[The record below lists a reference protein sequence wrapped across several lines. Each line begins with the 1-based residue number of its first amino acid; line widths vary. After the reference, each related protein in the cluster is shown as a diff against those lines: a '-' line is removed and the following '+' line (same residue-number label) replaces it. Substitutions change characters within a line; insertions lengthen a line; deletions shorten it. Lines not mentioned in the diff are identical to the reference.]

1 MSNKNDPKYEKIK
14 GKLERIIPLP
24 EPQQSLALHRIAREE
39 QESFDKIQEYF
50 NRHIGE
56 KIHEKLDR
64 INNEKDNIKKLRL
77 LKELSESNFLGF
89 SLDEYKD
96 LLKQTKIL
104 SEEEINNRIKE
115 IKQKAKNPIQEAID
129 LQKLSED
136 SGLSPEECK
145 NLLNEYRFDWT
156 DFELILKI
164 ASIVTALGIFA
175 GVITYWWE
183 TDKRRAQENNDA
195 WTVLRSAKEDPASNG
210 RIDALESL
218 SSGCKMPENI
228 FTWLL
233 TKVGMQEDCVKLVGV
248 NLKSANLPG
257 VDMANNDLS
266 KSQLQNA
273 NLDGANLKDADL
285 EGADLTGASLR
296 KADLTGADL
305 RGTNLQNV
313 NLSNAILNGANITNA
328 NLDGANLSNADLR
341 NASLLNTSSTDA
353 RVEGMIYNFNTP
365 TFDWFKSKK
374 DEGTHLICDR
384 EKDIKDE
391 CKSLELN
398 QADLQEVDLSN
409 TYLQKA
415 NLGHAN
421 LRNTKLINADLRDAN
436 LTYADIRGADFTGA
450 ALKDVK
456 INHAIYDDHTKL
468 DKSIFFNSAK
478 FYKIS
483 RFNPLK
489 RDLQPP
495 QNDFKDADLTG
506 ADLRKADLRG
516 VDLTDANL
524 EGADLRGANLEGAIL
539 DNAKLKGVL
548 FDKETKLDD
557 YDRQKLMAA
566 KAYYIEN
573 KNPDNPGDLVG
584 IDLSNRD
591 LEKTALQG
599 VNLTE
604 AKLEKV
610 NLIGTDL
617 QKADLSSATLL
628 RADLSRS
635 NLSQSFLN
643 FADLEGANLSGA
655 NLQKAYLIGANLKNA
670 RLKSYLD
677 AKTNLEDADLT
688 KAILESAD
696 LKDAVL
702 INANLM
708 MANLKQAKLK
718 QADLRQANL
727 EHADL
732 RAADLTEADL
742 SGANLENAD
751 LRGANLIKVKV
762 DSRTNFTGALI
773 NEETKLDFDRPNG
786 NFEQVAKIYEEF
798 LKVVYFIT
806 RHRQS
811 SSIFKNPSNPKIEN
825 LSQFPTSNKYKKGLI
840 NLPKNIKNCQAKIN
854 LIGIDLS
861 DRDLTKVNLSC
872 VDLTKISKKGLKNT
886 ILEKANLIGVNLR
899 GVSLE
904 GAKLDKAIYDQ
915 RTIEE
920 VDNQEYRIL
929 FDRAYKI
936 APNSDLSEADLSDQV
951 LDGLDLQG
959 AVLEKAELPRAHLK
973 GTKLQGADLTKAN
986 LENTNLEKANL
997 EKANLNNSCL
1007 YNANFK
1013 NADLRGADLRGADLT
1028 DANLEG
1034 IKNLSQV
1041 IYDST
1046 TKYSLKYKSLFAH
1059 TPDKVSAQDTPCK
1072 TKPEENPDS
1081 KWIQINKV
1089 DYSGTKDLSGVNF
1102 SDYEFANQSKFSKIK
1117 LKESKFS
1124 KAILTDADFT
1134 GADLT
1139 GADFTGADLT
1149 GADFTDADLTG
1160 ADLSGAKLKKVIG
1173 LTVKQLETVKS
1184 LKDAQFSPELC
1195 QVVREKLKETKGKIA
1210 DCPQ

>member
-1 MSNKNDPKYEKIK
+1 MSNKNNPKYEEIK

-24 EPQQSLALHRIAREE
+24 EPQRTLALHRIATE
-39 QESFDKIQEYF
+39 QKESFDDIQKYF
-50 NRHIGE
+50 NWCIEE
-56 KIHEKLDR
+56 KINEKLDS
-64 INNEKDNIKKLRL
+64 IKDEKDNIKKLRI

-115 IKQKAKNPIQEAID
+115 IKQKAKNPIQEAIY

-145 NLLNEYRFDWT
+145 NLLNQSRFDWT

-218 SSGCKMPENI
+218 SSGCKMPDNI

-233 TKVGMQEDCVKLVGV
+233 TKVGLQEDCVKLVGV

-266 KSQLQNA
+266 KAQLQNA

-305 RGTNLQNV
+305 RGTNLQDV

-328 NLDGANLSNADLR
+328 NLEGANLSNADLR
-341 NASLLNTSSTDA
+341 NANLLNTSLKDA
-353 RVEGMIYNFNTP
+353 RVENAVYNFNTQP
-365 TFDWFKSKK
+365 FSWYPSEEKNY
-374 DEGTHLICDR
+374 LICDR
-384 EKDIKDE
+384 EKDEKDLKDE
-391 CKSLELN
+391 CKSLQLN

-415 NLGHAN
+415 KLSHAN
-421 LRNTKLINADLRDAN
+421 LRNTKLINADLRDAD
-436 LTYADIRGADFTGA
+436 LTYADIRGADFTSA
-450 ALKDVK
+450 VLKGVK
-456 INHAIYDDHTKL
+456 IDHAIYDDRTKL
-468 DKSIFFNSAK
+468 DKSIFLNQAK

-483 RFNPLK
+483 SFNPLT
-489 RDLQPP
+489 RDLQPA
-495 QNDFKDADLTG
+495 QKDLKDADLTR

-516 VDLTDANL
+516 VDLTGANL
-524 EGADLRGANLEGAIL
+524 EGTDLRGANLEGAKL
-539 DNAKLKGVL
+539 DKTELKGVL
-548 FDKETKLDD
+548 YDIETKLDVKPD
-557 YDRQKLMAA
+557 DNDRQKLMAA

-573 KNPDNPGDLVG
+573 KNLYNPGDLAG

-591 LEKTALQG
+591 LEKTPLRE
-599 VNLTE
+599 VNLTG

-610 NLIGTDL
+610 NLISADL
-617 QKADLSSATLL
+617 QGANLSSATLL
-628 RADLSRS
+628 KADLSRS

-643 FADLEGANLSGA
+643 FANLERANLSGA
-655 NLQKAYLIGANLKNA
+655 NLQKADLIGANLKNA

-677 AKTNLEDADLT
+677 AKTNLEDAVLI

-708 MANLKQAKLK
+708 MANLKEANLK

-762 DSRTNFTGALI
+762 DSRTNFKGALI
-773 NEETKLDFDRPNG
+773 NEDTKLDFDRTNSH
-786 NFEQVAKIYEEF
+786 FHEVAKKYEEF

-811 SSIFKNPSNPKIEN
+811 SLPFVSSSIVRVPWDAEIEN
-825 LSQFPTSNKYKKGLI
+825 LSWFPTSNNYKGLI
-840 NLPKNIKNCQAKIN
+840 DLPKNLENCQAKIN

-861 DRDLTKVNLSC
+861 DRDLNIINLSC

-904 GAKLDKAIYDQ
+904 GAKLYKAIYDQ
-915 RTIEE
+915 RTIST
-920 VDNQEYRIL
+920 VDDKKYRIL

-936 APNSDLSEADLSDQV
+936 EPKSDLSQADLSDQV

-959 AVLEKAELPRAHLK
+959 AVLEKAELPRAHLI
-973 GTKLQGADLTKAN
+973 GTQLQDAILK
-986 LENTNLEKANL
+986 
-997 EKANLNNSCL
+997 
-1007 YNANFK
+1007 
-1013 NADLRGADLRGADLT
+1013 
-1028 DANLEG
+1028 DANLTG
-1034 IKNLSQV
+1034 
-1041 IYDST
+1041 
-1046 TKYSLKYKSLFAH
+1046 
-1059 TPDKVSAQDTPCK
+1059 
-1072 TKPEENPDS
+1072 
-1081 KWIQINKV
+1081 
-1089 DYSGTKDLSGVNF
+1089 
-1102 SDYEFANQSKFSKIK
+1102 
-1117 LKESKFS
+1117 
-1124 KAILTDADFT
+1124 AILKD
-1134 GADLT
+1134 ADLT
-1139 GADFTGADLT
+1139 GADFTGA
-1149 GADFTDADLTG
+1149 
-1160 ADLSGAKLKKVIG
+1160 KLKEVIG

-1195 QVVREKLKETKGKIA
+1195 QVVREELQETKGKIA

>member
-1 MSNKNDPKYEKIK
+1 MSNKNNPKYEEIK

-24 EPQQSLALHRIAREE
+24 EPQRTLALHRIATE
-39 QESFDKIQEYF
+39 QKESFDEIQKYF
-50 NRHIGE
+50 NRRIEE
-56 KIHEKLDR
+56 KINEKLDS
-64 INNEKDNIKKLRL
+64 IKDEKDNIKKLRI

-115 IKQKAKNPIQEAID
+115 IKQKAKGSIQEAIY

-145 NLLNEYRFDWT
+145 NLLNQSRFDWT

-233 TKVGMQEDCVKLVGV
+233 TKVGMQEDCVRLVGV
-248 NLKSANLPG
+248 NLKSANLPR
-257 VDMANNDLS
+257 VDMSNNDLS
-266 KSQLQNA
+266 KAQLQNA

-305 RGTNLQNV
+305 RGANLQDV
-313 NLSNAILNGANITNA
+313 NLSNAILNGAKITNA
-328 NLDGANLSNADLR
+328 NLEGANLSNADLR
-341 NASLLNTSSTDA
+341 NTNLLNTSLKDA
-353 RVEGMIYNFNTP
+353 RIENAIYNFNTQP
-365 TFDWFKSKK
+365 FSWYPFSWYPSEEKNYF
-374 DEGTHLICDR
+374 ICDR
-384 EKDIKDE
+384 EKDEKDIKNE
-391 CKSLELN
+391 CKSLQLN
-398 QADLQEVDLSN
+398 QADLPEVDLSN

-415 NLGHAN
+415 KLSHAN
-421 LRNTKLINADLRDAN
+421 LRNTKLINADLRDAD
-436 LTYADIRGADFTGA
+436 LTYADIRGADFTSA
-450 ALKDVK
+450 VLKGFK
-456 INHAIYDDHTKL
+456 IDHAIYDDRTKL
-468 DKSIFFNSAK
+468 DKSIFFNQAK

-483 RFNPLK
+483 YFNPLK
-489 RDLQPP
+489 RDLQPA
-495 QNDFKDADLTG
+495 QKDLKDAELIG

-516 VDLTDANL
+516 VDLTGANL
-524 EGADLRGANLEGAIL
+524 AGADLRGANLEGAKL
-539 DNAKLKGVL
+539 DKTELKGVL
-548 FDKETKLDD
+548 YDIETKLDVKPD
-557 YDRQKLMAA
+557 DNDRQKLMAA

-573 KNPDNPGDLVG
+573 KNPYNPG
-584 IDLSNRD
+584 DLSNRD
-591 LEKTALQG
+591 LEKTALRE
-599 VNLTE
+599 VNLTG

-610 NLIGTDL
+610 NLISADL
-617 QKADLSSATLL
+617 QGANLSSATLL
-628 RADLSRS
+628 KADLSRS
-635 NLSQSFLN
+635 NLSQSYLN
-643 FADLEGANLSGA
+643 FANLERANLSGA
-655 NLQKAYLIGANLKNA
+655 DLKKASLIGANLKNA

-677 AKTNLEDADLT
+677 AKTNLQDAVLI
-688 KAILESAD
+688 KAILELAD

-708 MANLKQAKLK
+708 MANLKEANLK

-732 RAADLTEADL
+732 SYADLTEADL

-762 DSRTNFTGALI
+762 DSRTNFKGALI
-773 NEETKLDFDRPNG
+773 NEETKL
-786 NFEQVAKIYEEF
+786 NFEITNSNFNEVAKKYEEF

-806 RHRQS
+806 RRRQS
-811 SSIFKNPSNPKIEN
+811 SLIFKDPSKSKIEN
-825 LSQFPTSNKYKKGLI
+825 LSWFPTSNNYKGLI
-840 NLPKNIKNCQAKIN
+840 DLPKNLENCQAKIN

-861 DRDLTKVNLSC
+861 DRYLTKINLSC

-915 RTIEE
+915 RTIST
-920 VDNQEYRIL
+920 VDLKYQSL
-929 FDRAYKI
+929 FKPAYKI
-936 APNSDLSEADLSDQV
+936 APKSDLSEADLSDQV
-951 LDGLDLQG
+951 LDGLDLRD
-959 AVLEKAELPRAHLK
+959 AILEKAELPRAHLI
-973 GTKLQGADLTKAN
+973 GTQLQDAILKDADLT
-986 LENTNLEKANL
+986 
-997 EKANLNNSCL
+997 
-1007 YNANFK
+1007 
-1013 NADLRGADLRGADLT
+1013 G
-1028 DANLEG
+1028 
-1034 IKNLSQV
+1034 
-1041 IYDST
+1041 
-1046 TKYSLKYKSLFAH
+1046 
-1059 TPDKVSAQDTPCK
+1059 
-1072 TKPEENPDS
+1072 
-1081 KWIQINKV
+1081 
-1089 DYSGTKDLSGVNF
+1089 
-1102 SDYEFANQSKFSKIK
+1102 
-1117 LKESKFS
+1117 
-1124 KAILTDADFT
+1124 AILKD
-1134 GADLT
+1134 ADLT
-1139 GADFTGADLT
+1139 GADFTGA
-1149 GADFTDADLTG
+1149 
-1160 ADLSGAKLKKVIG
+1160 KLKEVIG
-1173 LTVKQLETVKS
+1173 LTVTQLETVKS

-1195 QVVREKLKETKGKIA
+1195 KAVREELKETKDKIA

>member
-14 GKLERIIPLP
+14 GKLERIIPLR
-24 EPQQSLALHRIAREE
+24 EPQRTLALHRIATEQ
-39 QESFDKIQEYF
+39 QESFDDIQKYF
-50 NRHIGE
+50 NWRIEE
-56 KIHEKLDR
+56 KINEKLDS
-64 INNEKDNIKKLRL
+64 IKDEKDNIKKLRI

-89 SLDEYKD
+89 SLDEYKE

-104 SEEEINNRIKE
+104 SEEEIRKRIKE
-115 IKQKAKNPIQEAID
+115 IKQKAKSPIQEAIY

-145 NLLNEYRFDWT
+145 NLLNQSRFDWT

-228 FTWLL
+228 LTWLL
-233 TKVGMQEDCVKLVGV
+233 TKVGMQEDCVRLVGV

-257 VDMANNDLS
+257 VDMSNNDLS
-266 KSQLQNA
+266 KAQLQNA

-305 RGTNLQNV
+305 RGTNLQDV
-313 NLSNAILNGANITNA
+313 NLSNAILNGAKITNA
-328 NLDGANLSNADLR
+328 NLEGANLSNADLR
-341 NASLLNTSSTDA
+341 NANLLNTSLKDP
-353 RVEGMIYNFNTP
+353 RVENAIYNFNTQP
-365 TFDWFKSKK
+365 FSWYPSEEKNY
-374 DEGTHLICDR
+374 LICDR
-384 EKDIKDE
+384 EKDEKDIKDE
-391 CKSLELN
+391 CKYLQLN
-398 QADLQEVDLSN
+398 QADLPEVDLSN

-421 LRNTKLINADLRDAN
+421 LRNTKLINADLRDAD

-450 ALKDVK
+450 VLKGIK
-456 INHAIYDDHTKL
+456 INHAIYDDRTKL
-468 DKSIFFNSAK
+468 DKSIFLNQAK

-483 RFNPLK
+483 SFNPLK
-489 RDLQPP
+489 RDLHPP
-495 QNDFKDADLTG
+495 QKDLKDADLTR

-516 VDLTDANL
+516 VDLTGANL
-524 EGADLRGANLEGAIL
+524 EGADLRGANLEGAKL
-539 DNAKLKGVL
+539 DKTELKGVL
-548 FDKETKLDD
+548 YDIETKLDVKAD
-557 YDRQKLMAA
+557 DNDRQKLMAA

-573 KNPDNPGDLVG
+573 KGIDNSGDLVV

-591 LEKTALQG
+591 LEKTTLRE
-599 VNLTE
+599 VNLTR

-610 NLIGTDL
+610 NLISADL
-617 QKADLSSATLL
+617 QGANLSSATLVK
-628 RADLSRS
+628 ADLSRS
-635 NLSQSFLN
+635 NLSQSFLKL
-643 FADLEGANLSGA
+643 AKLESANLSGA
-655 NLQKAYLIGANLKNA
+655 NLQKASLIEANLKNA

-677 AKTNLEDADLT
+677 AKTNLQDAVLI

-708 MANLKQAKLK
+708 MANLKEANLK

-762 DSRTNFTGALI
+762 DSRTNFKGALI
-773 NEETKLDFDRPNG
+773 NEETKLDFDRTNS
-786 NFEQVAKIYEEF
+786 NFNEVAKKYEEF

-811 SSIFKNPSNPKIEN
+811 SSIFKNPSNLKIET
-825 LSQFPTSNKYKKGLI
+825 LSQFPTSNEYKKGLI
-840 NLPKNIKNCQAKIN
+840 DLPKNIKDCQANNSTRKSN

-872 VDLTKISKKGLKNT
+872 VDLTKISQKRLKNT
-886 ILEKANLIGVNLR
+886 ILEKANLIGVDLT

-904 GAKLDKAIYDQ
+904 RAKLDKAIYDQ
-915 RTIEE
+915 RTIIK
-920 VDNQEYRIL
+920 VDSKYQSL
-929 FDRAYKI
+929 FKRAYKI
-936 APNSDLSEADLSDQV
+936 EPKSNLSEADLSDQV
-951 LDGLDLQG
+951 LDGLDLRG
-959 AVLEKAELPRAHLK
+959 AVLKQAELPRAHLK
-973 GTKLQGADLTKAN
+973 GTQLQDAILKDADLT
-986 LENTNLEKANL
+986 
-997 EKANLNNSCL
+997 
-1007 YNANFK
+1007 
-1013 NADLRGADLRGADLT
+1013 G
-1028 DANLEG
+1028 
-1034 IKNLSQV
+1034 
-1041 IYDST
+1041 
-1046 TKYSLKYKSLFAH
+1046 
-1059 TPDKVSAQDTPCK
+1059 
-1072 TKPEENPDS
+1072 
-1081 KWIQINKV
+1081 
-1089 DYSGTKDLSGVNF
+1089 
-1102 SDYEFANQSKFSKIK
+1102 
-1117 LKESKFS
+1117 
-1124 KAILTDADFT
+1124 AILKD
-1134 GADLT
+1134 ADLT
-1139 GADFTGADLT
+1139 GADFTGA
-1149 GADFTDADLTG
+1149 
-1160 ADLSGAKLKKVIG
+1160 KLKEVIG
-1173 LTVKQLETVKS
+1173 LTVTQLETVKS

-1195 QVVREKLKETKGKIA
+1195 KAVGEELKETKDKIA

>member
-1 MSNKNDPKYEKIK
+1 MSNKNDPKYQKIK

-39 QESFDKIQEYF
+39 QESFDKIEKYF
-50 NRHIGE
+50 NRLIWE

-64 INNEKDNIKKLRL
+64 INNERDNIEKLRL

-89 SLDEYKD
+89 SLDEYKN

-104 SEEEINNRIKE
+104 SEEEIRKRIKE
-115 IKQKAKNPIQEAID
+115 IKQKAKNPIQEAIY

-233 TKVGMQEDCVKLVGV
+233 TKVGLQEDCVKLVGV

-257 VDMANNDLS
+257 VDMPNNDLS
-266 KSQLQNA
+266 KAQLQNA
-273 NLDGANLKDADL
+273 NLDGANLKNAYLD
-285 EGADLTGASLR
+285 GADLTGASLR

-305 RGTNLQNV
+305 RGTNLQDV

-328 NLDGANLSNADLR
+328 NLEGANLSNADLR
-341 NASLLNTSSTDA
+341 NTNLLNTSLKDA
-353 RVEGMIYNFNTP
+353 RVEGTIYNFNTQ
-365 TFDWFKSKK
+365 TFDWFKSQE
-374 DEGTHLICDR
+374 DTHLICDR

-391 CKSLELN
+391 CNSLQLN
-398 QADLQEVDLSN
+398 QADLEEVDLSN

-421 LRNTKLINADLRDAN
+421 LINTRLINADLRDAD
-436 LTYADIRGADFTGA
+436 LTHADIRGADFTGA
-450 ALKDVK
+450 VLTGVK
-456 INHAIYDDHTKL
+456 IDHAIYDDRTKL
-468 DKSIFFNSAK
+468 DQSIFSNSTK

-483 RFNPLK
+483 LFNRLK
-489 RDLQPP
+489 RDLQPA
-495 QNDFKDADLTG
+495 QKDLKDADLTR

-516 VDLTDANL
+516 VDLTGANL
-524 EGADLRGANLEGAIL
+524 EDADLRGANLEGAIL
-539 DNAKLKGVL
+539 DKAKLKGVL
-548 FDKETKLDD
+548 YDKETKLDNG
-557 YDRQKLMAA
+557 DRQKLIAA

-573 KNPDNPGDLVG
+573 KNPNNPGDLVA

-591 LEKTALQG
+591 LEKTALRE
-599 VNLTE
+599 VNLRG

-610 NLIGTDL
+610 NLISADL
-617 QKADLSSATLL
+617 GGANLSSATLVK
-628 RADLSRS
+628 ADLSRS

-643 FADLEGANLSGA
+643 FAILEGANLSGA
-655 NLQKAYLIGANLKNA
+655 DLKKAYLIGANLRNA

-677 AKTNLEDADLT
+677 AKTNLEDAVLI

-696 LKDAVL
+696 LKNVLL
-702 INANLM
+702 INANLIR
-708 MANLKQAKLK
+708 ANLREANLK

-727 EHADL
+727 EQADL

-742 SGANLENAD
+742 SGANLANAD

-762 DSRTNFTGALI
+762 DSRTNFKGALI
-773 NEETKLDFDRPNG
+773 NEETKLDFDRPNS
-786 NFEQVAKIYEEF
+786 NFNQVAKMYEEF
-798 LKVVYFIT
+798 SKVVYFIT
-806 RHRQS
+806 RQRQS
-811 SSIFKNPSNPKIEN
+811 YLIVKNLSNQKIETISW
-825 LSQFPTSNKYKKGLI
+825 LPTSNSYQGLI
-840 NLPKNIKNCQAKIN
+840 DLPKNLKDCSANNLTRKID

-872 VDLTKISKKGLKNT
+872 VDLTKISQKGLKNT

-915 RTIEE
+915 RTINT
-920 VDNQEYRIL
+920 VDLKYQSL
-929 FDRAYKI
+929 FKRAYKI
-936 APNSDLSEADLSDQV
+936 EPKSDLSEADLSDQV

-959 AVLEKAELPRAHLK
+959 AVLEKAELPRAHLI
-973 GTKLQGADLTKAN
+973 GTQLQDAILK
-986 LENTNLEKANL
+986 
-997 EKANLNNSCL
+997 
-1007 YNANFK
+1007 
-1013 NADLRGADLRGADLT
+1013 
-1028 DANLEG
+1028 DANLT
-1034 IKNLSQV
+1034 S
-1041 IYDST
+1041 
-1046 TKYSLKYKSLFAH
+1046 
-1059 TPDKVSAQDTPCK
+1059 
-1072 TKPEENPDS
+1072 
-1081 KWIQINKV
+1081 
-1089 DYSGTKDLSGVNF
+1089 
-1102 SDYEFANQSKFSKIK
+1102 
-1117 LKESKFS
+1117 
-1124 KAILTDADFT
+1124 AILK
-1134 GADLT
+1134 
-1139 GADFTGADLT
+1139 
-1149 GADFTDADLTG
+1149 DADLTG
-1160 ADLSGAKLKKVIG
+1160 ADLTGAKLQEVIG
-1173 LTVKQLETVKS
+1173 LTVEQLETVKS

-1195 QVVREKLKETKGKIA
+1195 QAVGEELKETKGKIA

>member
-14 GKLERIIPLP
+14 GKLERIIPLR
-24 EPQQSLALHRIAREE
+24 EPQRTLALHRIATEQ
-39 QESFDKIQEYF
+39 QESFDDIQKYF
-50 NRHIGE
+50 NWRIEE
-56 KIHEKLDR
+56 KINEKLDS
-64 INNEKDNIKKLRL
+64 IKDEKDNIKKLRI

-89 SLDEYKD
+89 SLDEYKE

-104 SEEEINNRIKE
+104 SEEEIRKRIKE
-115 IKQKAKNPIQEAID
+115 IKQKAKSPIQEAIY

-145 NLLNEYRFDWT
+145 NLLNQSRFDWT

-228 FTWLL
+228 LTWLL
-233 TKVGMQEDCVKLVGV
+233 TKVGMQEDCVRLVGV

-257 VDMANNDLS
+257 VDMSNNDLS
-266 KSQLQNA
+266 KAQLQNA

-305 RGTNLQNV
+305 RGTNLQDV
-313 NLSNAILNGANITNA
+313 NLSNAILNGAKITNA
-328 NLDGANLSNADLR
+328 NLEGANLSNADLR
-341 NASLLNTSSTDA
+341 NANLLNTSLKDP
-353 RVEGMIYNFNTP
+353 RVENAIYNFNTQP
-365 TFDWFKSKK
+365 FSWYPSEEKNY
-374 DEGTHLICDR
+374 LICDR
-384 EKDIKDE
+384 EKDEKDIKDE
-391 CKSLELN
+391 CKYLQLN
-398 QADLQEVDLSN
+398 QADLPEVDLSN

-415 NLGHAN
+415 KLSHAN
-421 LRNTKLINADLRDAN
+421 LRNTKLINADLRDAD

-450 ALKDVK
+450 VLKGIK
-456 INHAIYDDHTKL
+456 INHAIYDDRTKL
-468 DKSIFFNSAK
+468 DKSIFLNQAK

-483 RFNPLK
+483 SFNPLK
-489 RDLQPP
+489 RDLHPP
-495 QNDFKDADLTG
+495 QKDLKDADLTR

-516 VDLTDANL
+516 VDLTGANL
-524 EGADLRGANLEGAIL
+524 EGADLRGANLEGAKL
-539 DNAKLKGVL
+539 DKTELKGVL
-548 FDKETKLDD
+548 YDIETKLDVKAD
-557 YDRQKLMAA
+557 DNDRQKLMAA

-573 KNPDNPGDLVG
+573 KGIDNSGDLVV

-591 LEKTALQG
+591 LEKTTLRE
-599 VNLTE
+599 VNLTR

-610 NLIGTDL
+610 NLISADL
-617 QKADLSSATLL
+617 QGANLSSATLVK
-628 RADLSRS
+628 ADLSRS
-635 NLSQSFLN
+635 NLSQSFLKL
-643 FADLEGANLSGA
+643 AKLESANLSGA
-655 NLQKAYLIGANLKNA
+655 NLQKASLIEANLKNA

-677 AKTNLEDADLT
+677 AKTNLQDAVLI

-708 MANLKQAKLK
+708 MANLKEANLK

-762 DSRTNFTGALI
+762 DSRTNFKGALI
-773 NEETKLDFDRPNG
+773 NEETKLDFDRTNS
-786 NFEQVAKIYEEF
+786 NFNEVAKKYEEF

-811 SSIFKNPSNPKIEN
+811 SSIFKNPSNLKIET
-825 LSQFPTSNKYKKGLI
+825 LSQFPTSNEYKKGLI
-840 NLPKNIKNCQAKIN
+840 DLPKNIKDCQANNSTRKSN

-872 VDLTKISKKGLKNT
+872 VDLTKISQKRLKNT
-886 ILEKANLIGVNLR
+886 ILEKANLIGVDLT

-904 GAKLDKAIYDQ
+904 RAKLDKAIYDQ
-915 RTIEE
+915 RTIIK
-920 VDNQEYRIL
+920 VDSKYQSL
-929 FDRAYKI
+929 FKRAYKI
-936 APNSDLSEADLSDQV
+936 EPKSNLSEADLSDQV
-951 LDGLDLQG
+951 LDGLDLRG
-959 AVLEKAELPRAHLK
+959 AVLKQAELPRAHLI
-973 GTKLQGADLTKAN
+973 GTQLQDAILKDADLT
-986 LENTNLEKANL
+986 
-997 EKANLNNSCL
+997 
-1007 YNANFK
+1007 
-1013 NADLRGADLRGADLT
+1013 G
-1028 DANLEG
+1028 
-1034 IKNLSQV
+1034 
-1041 IYDST
+1041 
-1046 TKYSLKYKSLFAH
+1046 
-1059 TPDKVSAQDTPCK
+1059 
-1072 TKPEENPDS
+1072 
-1081 KWIQINKV
+1081 
-1089 DYSGTKDLSGVNF
+1089 
-1102 SDYEFANQSKFSKIK
+1102 
-1117 LKESKFS
+1117 
-1124 KAILTDADFT
+1124 AILKD
-1134 GADLT
+1134 ADLT
-1139 GADFTGADLT
+1139 GADFTGA
-1149 GADFTDADLTG
+1149 
-1160 ADLSGAKLKKVIG
+1160 KLKEVIG
-1173 LTVKQLETVKS
+1173 LTVTQLETVKS

-1195 QVVREKLKETKGKIA
+1195 KAVGEELKETKDKIA

>member
-1 MSNKNDPKYEKIK
+1 MSNKNNPKYEEIK
-14 GKLERIIPLP
+14 GKLERIIPLR
-24 EPQQSLALHRIAREE
+24 EPQRTLALHRIATE
-39 QESFDKIQEYF
+39 QKESFDDIQKYF
-50 NRHIGE
+50 NWRIEE
-56 KIHEKLDR
+56 KINEKLDS
-64 INNEKDNIKKLRL
+64 IKDEKDNIKKLRI

-96 LLKQTKIL
+96 LLKQNKIL
-104 SEEEINNRIKE
+104 LEEEINNRIKE
-115 IKQKAKNPIQEAID
+115 IKQKAKGSIQEAIY

-145 NLLNEYRFDWT
+145 NLLNQSRFDWT

-233 TKVGMQEDCVKLVGV
+233 TKVGLQEDCVKLVGV

-266 KSQLQNA
+266 KAQLQNA

-285 EGADLTGASLR
+285 EVADLTGASLR

-305 RGTNLQNV
+305 RGANLQDV

-328 NLDGANLSNADLR
+328 NLDGANLCNADLR
-341 NASLLNTSSTDA
+341 NATLLNTSTSLGDICVKDA
-353 RVEGMIYNFNTP
+353 IYNFKTQP
-365 TFDWFKSKK
+365 FSWFKSK
-374 DEGTHLICDR
+374 ENTHLICDS

-391 CKSLELN
+391 CKSLQLN

-421 LRNTKLINADLRDAN
+421 LRNTKLINADLRDAD
-436 LTYADIRGADFTGA
+436 LTYADIRGADFTSA
-450 ALKDVK
+450 VLKGVK
-456 INHAIYDDHTKL
+456 IDHAIYDDRTKL
-468 DKSIFFNSAK
+468 DKSIFLNQAK

-483 RFNPLK
+483 SFNPLK

-495 QNDFKDADLTG
+495 QKDLKDADLTR

-516 VDLTDANL
+516 VDLTGANL
-524 EGADLRGANLEGAIL
+524 EGADLRGANLEGAKL

-548 FDKETKLDD
+548 YDIETKLDD
-557 YDRQKLMAA
+557 DDRQKLMAA

-573 KNPDNPGDLVG
+573 KNPYNPGDLAG

-591 LEKTALQG
+591 LEKTALRE
-599 VNLTE
+599 VNLTG

-610 NLIGTDL
+610 NLISADL
-617 QKADLSSATLL
+617 QGANLSSATLVK
-628 RADLSRS
+628 ADLSRS
-635 NLSQSFLN
+635 NLSQSYLN
-643 FADLEGANLSGA
+643 FANLEGANLSGA
-655 NLQKAYLIGANLKNA
+655 DLKKADLIGANLKNA

-677 AKTNLEDADLT
+677 AKTNLQDAVLI

-708 MANLKQAKLK
+708 MANLPGANLK

-762 DSRTNFTGALI
+762 DSRTNFKGALI
-773 NEETKLDFDRPNG
+773 NEETKLDFEITNS
-786 NFEQVAKIYEEF
+786 NFNEVAKKYEEF

-811 SSIFKNPSNPKIEN
+811 SLPFVSSSIVRVPWDAEIEN
-825 LSQFPTSNKYKKGLI
+825 LSWFPTSNNYKGLI
-840 NLPKNIKNCQAKIN
+840 DLPKNLENCQAKIN

-861 DRDLTKVNLSC
+861 DRYLNKINLSC

-915 RTIEE
+915 RTIST
-920 VDNQEYRIL
+920 VDLKYQSL
-929 FDRAYKI
+929 FKRAYKI
-936 APNSDLSEADLSDQV
+936 APKSNLSEADLSDQV
-951 LDGLDLQG
+951 LDGLDLRD
-959 AVLEKAELPRAHLK
+959 AVLEKAELPRAHLI
-973 GTKLQGADLTKAN
+973 GTQLQDAILKDADLT
-986 LENTNLEKANL
+986 
-997 EKANLNNSCL
+997 
-1007 YNANFK
+1007 
-1013 NADLRGADLRGADLT
+1013 GADF
-1028 DANLEG
+1028 
-1034 IKNLSQV
+1034 K
-1041 IYDST
+1041 
-1046 TKYSLKYKSLFAH
+1046 
-1059 TPDKVSAQDTPCK
+1059 
-1072 TKPEENPDS
+1072 
-1081 KWIQINKV
+1081 
-1089 DYSGTKDLSGVNF
+1089 
-1102 SDYEFANQSKFSKIK
+1102 
-1117 LKESKFS
+1117 
-1124 KAILTDADFT
+1124 

-1139 GADFTGADLT
+1139 GADFTGA
-1149 GADFTDADLTG
+1149 
-1160 ADLSGAKLKKVIG
+1160 KLKEVLG
-1173 LTVKQLETVKS
+1173 LTVTQLETVKS

-1195 QVVREKLKETKGKIA
+1195 KAVREELKETKDKIA

>member
-1 MSNKNDPKYEKIK
+1 MSNKNNPKYEEIK

-24 EPQQSLALHRIAREE
+24 EPQRTLALHRIATE
-39 QESFDKIQEYF
+39 QKESFDEIQKYF
-50 NRHIGE
+50 NRRIEE
-56 KIHEKLDR
+56 KIDEKLDS
-64 INNEKDNIKKLRL
+64 IKDEKDNIKKLRI

-104 SEEEINNRIKE
+104 SEEQIRKRIKE

-233 TKVGMQEDCVKLVGV
+233 TKVGLQEDCVRLVGV
-248 NLKSANLPG
+248 NLKSANLPR
-257 VDMANNDLS
+257 VDMSNNDLS
-266 KSQLQNA
+266 KAQLQNA

-305 RGTNLQNV
+305 RGANLQDV
-313 NLSNAILNGANITNA
+313 NLSNAILNGAKITNA
-328 NLDGANLSNADLR
+328 NLEGANLSNADLR
-341 NASLLNTSSTDA
+341 NTNLLNTSLKDA
-353 RVEGMIYNFNTP
+353 RVENAIYNFNTQP
-365 TFDWFKSKK
+365 FNWYPSEEKK
-374 DEGTHLICDR
+374 YLICDR
-384 EKDIKDE
+384 EKDEKDIKNE
-391 CKSLELN
+391 CKSLQLN
-398 QADLQEVDLSN
+398 QADLPEVDLSN

-415 NLGHAN
+415 KLSHAN
-421 LRNTKLINADLRDAN
+421 LRNTKLINADLRDAD
-436 LTYADIRGADFTGA
+436 LTYADIRGADFTSA
-450 ALKDVK
+450 VLKGFK
-456 INHAIYDDHTKL
+456 IDHAIYDDRTKL
-468 DKSIFFNSAK
+468 DKSIFFNQAK

-483 RFNPLK
+483 SFNPLK
-489 RDLQPP
+489 RDLQPA
-495 QNDFKDADLTG
+495 QKDLKDADLTR

-516 VDLTDANL
+516 VDLTGANL
-524 EGADLRGANLEGAIL
+524 EGADLRGANLEGAKL
-539 DNAKLKGVL
+539 DKTELKGVL
-548 FDKETKLDD
+548 FDKETKLDVKP
-557 YDRQKLMAA
+557 QKLIDA

-599 VNLTE
+599 VNLTG

-610 NLIGTDL
+610 NLIGADL
-617 QKADLSSATLL
+617 QGAILSSATLL
-628 RADLSRS
+628 KADLSRS
-635 NLSQSFLN
+635 NLSQSYLN
-643 FADLEGANLSGA
+643 FAKLQGANLSGA
-655 NLQKAYLIGANLKNA
+655 DLKKASLIGADLKNA

-677 AKTNLEDADLT
+677 AKTNLQDAVLI
-688 KAILESAD
+688 KAILELAD

-708 MANLKQAKLK
+708 MANLKEANLK

-732 RAADLTEADL
+732 SYADLTEADL

-762 DSRTNFTGALI
+762 DSRTNFKGALI
-773 NEETKLDFDRPNG
+773 NEETKL
-786 NFEQVAKIYEEF
+786 NFEITNSHFHEVAKKYEEF

-806 RHRQS
+806 RRRQS
-811 SSIFKNPSNPKIEN
+811 SLIFKDPSKSKIEN
-825 LSQFPTSNKYKKGLI
+825 LSWFPTSNNYKGLI
-840 NLPKNIKNCQAKIN
+840 DLPKNLENCQAKIN

-861 DRDLTKVNLSC
+861 DRYLTKINLSC

-886 ILEKANLIGVNLR
+886 ILEKANLIGVNLT
-899 GVSLE
+899 GISLE

-915 RTIEE
+915 RTISK
-920 VDNQEYRIL
+920 VDDKKYRIL
-929 FDRAYKI
+929 FKRAYKI
-936 APNSDLSEADLSDQV
+936 EPKSDLSEADLSDQV
-951 LDGLDLQG
+951 LDGLDLRD
-959 AVLEKAELPRAHLK
+959 AILEKAELPRAHLI
-973 GTKLQGADLTKAN
+973 GTQLQDAILKDADLT
-986 LENTNLEKANL
+986 
-997 EKANLNNSCL
+997 
-1007 YNANFK
+1007 
-1013 NADLRGADLRGADLT
+1013 G
-1028 DANLEG
+1028 
-1034 IKNLSQV
+1034 
-1041 IYDST
+1041 
-1046 TKYSLKYKSLFAH
+1046 
-1059 TPDKVSAQDTPCK
+1059 
-1072 TKPEENPDS
+1072 
-1081 KWIQINKV
+1081 
-1089 DYSGTKDLSGVNF
+1089 
-1102 SDYEFANQSKFSKIK
+1102 
-1117 LKESKFS
+1117 
-1124 KAILTDADFT
+1124 AILKD
-1134 GADLT
+1134 ADLT
-1139 GADFTGADLT
+1139 GADFTGA
-1149 GADFTDADLTG
+1149 
-1160 ADLSGAKLKKVIG
+1160 KLKEVIG

-1195 QVVREKLKETKGKIA
+1195 KAVREELKETKDKIA

>member
-1 MSNKNDPKYEKIK
+1 MSNKNNPKYEEIK
-14 GKLERIIPLP
+14 GKLERIIPLR
-24 EPQQSLALHRIAREE
+24 EPQRTLALHRIATE
-39 QESFDKIQEYF
+39 QKESFDDIQKYF
-50 NRHIGE
+50 NWRIEE
-56 KIHEKLDR
+56 KINEKLDS
-64 INNEKDNIKKLRL
+64 IKDEKDNIKKLRI

-96 LLKQTKIL
+96 LLKQNKIL
-104 SEEEINNRIKE
+104 LEEEINNRIKE
-115 IKQKAKNPIQEAID
+115 IKQKAKGSIQEAIY

-145 NLLNEYRFDWT
+145 NLLNQSRFDWT

-233 TKVGMQEDCVKLVGV
+233 TKVGLQEDCVKLVGV

-266 KSQLQNA
+266 KAQLQNA

-285 EGADLTGASLR
+285 EVADLTGASLR

-305 RGTNLQNV
+305 RGANLQDV

-328 NLDGANLSNADLR
+328 NLDGANLCNADLR
-341 NASLLNTSSTDA
+341 NATLLNTSTSLGDICVKDA
-353 RVEGMIYNFNTP
+353 IYNFKTQP
-365 TFDWFKSKK
+365 FSWFKSK
-374 DEGTHLICDR
+374 ENTHLICDS

-391 CKSLELN
+391 CKSLQLN

-421 LRNTKLINADLRDAN
+421 LRNTKLINADLRDAD
-436 LTYADIRGADFTGA
+436 LTYADIRGADFTSA
-450 ALKDVK
+450 VLKGVK
-456 INHAIYDDHTKL
+456 IDHAIYDDRTKL
-468 DKSIFFNSAK
+468 DKSIFLNQAK

-483 RFNPLK
+483 SFNPLK

-495 QNDFKDADLTG
+495 QKDLKDADLTR

-516 VDLTDANL
+516 VDLTGANL
-524 EGADLRGANLEGAIL
+524 EGADLRGANLEGAKL
-539 DNAKLKGVL
+539 DKTELKGVL
-548 FDKETKLDD
+548 FDKETKLDVKP
-557 YDRQKLMAA
+557 QKLIDA

-599 VNLTE
+599 VNLTG

-610 NLIGTDL
+610 NLIGADL
-617 QKADLSSATLL
+617 QGAILSSATLL
-628 RADLSRS
+628 KADLSRS
-635 NLSQSFLN
+635 NLSQSYLN
-643 FADLEGANLSGA
+643 FANLEGANLSGA
-655 NLQKAYLIGANLKNA
+655 DLKKADLIGANLKNA

-677 AKTNLEDADLT
+677 AKTNLQDAVLI

-708 MANLKQAKLK
+708 MANLPGANLK

-762 DSRTNFTGALI
+762 DSRTNFKGALI
-773 NEETKLDFDRPNG
+773 NEETKLDFEITNS
-786 NFEQVAKIYEEF
+786 NFNEVAKKYEEF

-811 SSIFKNPSNPKIEN
+811 SLPFVSSSIVRVPWDAEIEN
-825 LSQFPTSNKYKKGLI
+825 LSWFPTSNNYKGLI
-840 NLPKNIKNCQAKIN
+840 DLPKNLENCQAKIN

-861 DRDLTKVNLSC
+861 DRYLNKINLSC

-915 RTIEE
+915 RTIST
-920 VDNQEYRIL
+920 VDLKYQSL
-929 FDRAYKI
+929 FKRAYKI
-936 APNSDLSEADLSDQV
+936 APKSNLSEADLSDQV
-951 LDGLDLQG
+951 LDGLDLRD
-959 AVLEKAELPRAHLK
+959 AVLEKAELPRAHLI
-973 GTKLQGADLTKAN
+973 GTQLQDAILKDADLT
-986 LENTNLEKANL
+986 
-997 EKANLNNSCL
+997 
-1007 YNANFK
+1007 
-1013 NADLRGADLRGADLT
+1013 GADF
-1028 DANLEG
+1028 
-1034 IKNLSQV
+1034 K
-1041 IYDST
+1041 
-1046 TKYSLKYKSLFAH
+1046 
-1059 TPDKVSAQDTPCK
+1059 
-1072 TKPEENPDS
+1072 
-1081 KWIQINKV
+1081 
-1089 DYSGTKDLSGVNF
+1089 
-1102 SDYEFANQSKFSKIK
+1102 
-1117 LKESKFS
+1117 
-1124 KAILTDADFT
+1124 

-1139 GADFTGADLT
+1139 GADFTGA
-1149 GADFTDADLTG
+1149 
-1160 ADLSGAKLKKVIG
+1160 KLKEVIG

-1195 QVVREKLKETKGKIA
+1195 KAVREELKETKDKIA

>member
-1 MSNKNDPKYEKIK
+1 MSNKNNPKYEEIK

-24 EPQQSLALHRIAREE
+24 EPQRTLALHRIATE
-39 QESFDKIQEYF
+39 QKESFDEIQKYF
-50 NRHIGE
+50 NRRIEE
-56 KIHEKLDR
+56 KINEKLDS
-64 INNEKDNIKKLRL
+64 IKDEKDNIKKLRI

-115 IKQKAKNPIQEAID
+115 IKQKAKGSIQEAIY

-145 NLLNEYRFDWT
+145 NLLNQSRFDWT

-233 TKVGMQEDCVKLVGV
+233 TKVGMQEDCVRLVGV
-248 NLKSANLPG
+248 NLKSANLPR
-257 VDMANNDLS
+257 VDMSNNDLS
-266 KSQLQNA
+266 KAQLQNA

-305 RGTNLQNV
+305 RGTNLQDV

-328 NLDGANLSNADLR
+328 NLEGANLSNADLR
-341 NASLLNTSSTDA
+341 NANLLNTSLKDA
-353 RVEGMIYNFNTP
+353 RVENAVYNFNTQP
-365 TFDWFKSKK
+365 FSWYPSEEKNY
-374 DEGTHLICDR
+374 LICDR
-384 EKDIKDE
+384 EKDEKDLKDE
-391 CKSLELN
+391 CKSLQLN

-415 NLGHAN
+415 KLSHAN
-421 LRNTKLINADLRDAN
+421 LRNTKLINADLRDAD
-436 LTYADIRGADFTGA
+436 LTYADIRGADFTSA
-450 ALKDVK
+450 VLKGVK
-456 INHAIYDDHTKL
+456 IDHAIYDDRTKL
-468 DKSIFFNSAK
+468 DKSIFLNQAK

-483 RFNPLK
+483 SFNPLT
-489 RDLQPP
+489 RDLQPA
-495 QNDFKDADLTG
+495 QKDLKDAELIG

-516 VDLTDANL
+516 VDLTGANL
-524 EGADLRGANLEGAIL
+524 EGADLRGANLEGAKL
-539 DNAKLKGVL
+539 DKTELKGVL
-548 FDKETKLDD
+548 YDIETKLDVKPD
-557 YDRQKLMAA
+557 DNDRQKLMDA

-573 KNPDNPGDLVG
+573 KIPDNPGDLAG

-591 LEKTALQG
+591 LEKTPLRG
-599 VNLTE
+599 VKLIR

-610 NLIGTDL
+610 NLIGADL
-617 QKADLSSATLL
+617 QEANLSSATLVK
-628 RADLSRS
+628 ADLSRS
-635 NLSQSFLN
+635 NLSQSYLN
-643 FADLEGANLSGA
+643 FANLEGANLSGA
-655 NLQKAYLIGANLKNA
+655 NLQKASLIEANLKNA

-677 AKTNLEDADLT
+677 AKTNLQDAVLI
-688 KAILESAD
+688 KAILELAD

-708 MANLKQAKLK
+708 MANLKEANLK

-732 RAADLTEADL
+732 RDADLTEADL

-762 DSRTNFTGALI
+762 DSRTNFKGALI
-773 NEETKLDFDRPNG
+773 NEETKLNFDITNSH
-786 NFEQVAKIYEEF
+786 FHEVAKKYEEF
-798 LKVVYFIT
+798 SKEVYFIT
-806 RHRQS
+806 RRRQS
-811 SSIFKNPSNPKIEN
+811 SLIFKDPSKSKIEN
-825 LSQFPTSNKYKKGLI
+825 LSWFPTSNNYKGLI
-840 NLPKNIKNCQAKIN
+840 DLPKNLENCQAKIN

-861 DRDLTKVNLSC
+861 DRYLTKINLSC

-886 ILEKANLIGVNLR
+886 ILEKANLIGVNLT
-899 GVSLE
+899 GISLE
-904 GAKLDKAIYDQ
+904 VAKLSDAIYDQ
-915 RTIEE
+915 RTIST
-920 VDNQEYRIL
+920 VDLKYQSL
-929 FDRAYKI
+929 FKPAYKI
-936 APNSDLSEADLSDQV
+936 EPKSDLSEADLSDQV

-959 AVLEKAELPRAHLK
+959 AVLEKAELPRAHLI
-973 GTKLQGADLTKAN
+973 GTKLQDAILK
-986 LENTNLEKANL
+986 
-997 EKANLNNSCL
+997 
-1007 YNANFK
+1007 
-1013 NADLRGADLRGADLT
+1013 
-1028 DANLEG
+1028 DANLTG
-1034 IKNLSQV
+1034 
-1041 IYDST
+1041 
-1046 TKYSLKYKSLFAH
+1046 
-1059 TPDKVSAQDTPCK
+1059 
-1072 TKPEENPDS
+1072 
-1081 KWIQINKV
+1081 
-1089 DYSGTKDLSGVNF
+1089 
-1102 SDYEFANQSKFSKIK
+1102 
-1117 LKESKFS
+1117 
-1124 KAILTDADFT
+1124 AILKD
-1134 GADLT
+1134 ADLT
-1139 GADFTGADLT
+1139 GADFTGA
-1149 GADFTDADLTG
+1149 
-1160 ADLSGAKLKKVIG
+1160 KLKEVIG

-1195 QVVREKLKETKGKIA
+1195 KAVREELKETKDKIA

>member
-14 GKLERIIPLP
+14 GKLERIIPLR
-24 EPQQSLALHRIAREE
+24 EPQRTLALHRIATEQ
-39 QESFDKIQEYF
+39 QESFDDIQKYF
-50 NRHIGE
+50 NRLIWE

-64 INNEKDNIKKLRL
+64 INNERDNIEKLRI

-104 SEEEINNRIKE
+104 SEEEIRKRIKE
-115 IKQKAKNPIQEAID
+115 IKQKAKSPIQEAIY

-145 NLLNEYRFDWT
+145 NLLNQSRFDWT

-218 SSGCKMPENI
+218 SSGCKIPENI
-228 FTWLL
+228 LTWLL
-233 TKVGMQEDCVKLVGV
+233 TKVGMQEDCVRLVGV

-257 VDMANNDLS
+257 VDMSNNDLS
-266 KSQLQNA
+266 KAQLQNA
-273 NLDGANLKDADL
+273 NLDGANLKDAYL

-341 NASLLNTSSTDA
+341 NANLLNTSLKDA
-353 RVEGMIYNFNTP
+353 RVENAIYNFNTQP
-365 TFDWFKSKK
+365 FSWYPSEEKNY
-374 DEGTHLICDR
+374 LICDR
-384 EKDIKDE
+384 EKDEKDIKDE
-391 CKSLELN
+391 CKYLQLN

-421 LRNTKLINADLRDAN
+421 LRNTKLINADLRDAD

-450 ALKDVK
+450 VLKGVK

-468 DKSIFFNSAK
+468 DKSIFSNSTK

-483 RFNPLK
+483 LFNRLK

-495 QNDFKDADLTG
+495 QKDLKNAELKD

-516 VDLTDANL
+516 VDLTGANL

-539 DNAKLKGVL
+539 DKTELKGVL
-548 FDKETKLDD
+548 YDIETKLDD
-557 YDRQKLMAA
+557 NDRQKLMTA

-573 KNPDNPGDLVG
+573 KGIDNSGDLVG

-591 LEKTALQG
+591 LEETALRE
-599 VNLTE
+599 VNLTR

-610 NLIGTDL
+610 NLISANL
-617 QKADLSSATLL
+617 QGANLSSATLL
-628 RADLSRS
+628 KADLSRS
-635 NLSQSFLN
+635 NLSQSYLN
-643 FADLEGANLSGA
+643 FAILESANLSGA
-655 NLQKAYLIGANLKNA
+655 NLQKAYLIEANLKNA

-677 AKTNLEDADLT
+677 AKTNLQDAVLI

-708 MANLKQAKLK
+708 MANLKKANLK

-732 RAADLTEADL
+732 RAAELTEADL
-742 SGANLENAD
+742 SGANLANAD

-786 NFEQVAKIYEEF
+786 NFNQVAKIYEEF

-811 SSIFKNPSNPKIEN
+811 SSIFKNPSNLKIET
-825 LSQFPTSNKYKKGLI
+825 LSQFPTSNEYKKGLI
-840 NLPKNIKNCQAKIN
+840 DLPKNIKDCQANNSTRKSN

-861 DRDLTKVNLSC
+861 DRDLTNVNLSC
-872 VDLTKISKKGLKNT
+872 VDLTKISQKRLKNT
-886 ILEKANLIGVNLR
+886 ILEKANLIGVDLT

-915 RTIEE
+915 RTINP
-920 VDNQEYRIL
+920 VDKKYRIL

-936 APNSDLSEADLSDQV
+936 APKSDLSEADLSEQV
-951 LDGLDLQG
+951 LDGLDLRG
-959 AVLEKAELPRAHLK
+959 AVLKQAELPRAHLK
-973 GTKLQGADLTKAN
+973 GTQLQDAILKDADLTGAILKD
-986 LENTNLEKANL
+986 
-997 EKANLNNSCL
+997 
-1007 YNANFK
+1007 
-1013 NADLRGADLRGADLT
+1013 AD
-1028 DANLEG
+1028 
-1034 IKNLSQV
+1034 
-1041 IYDST
+1041 
-1046 TKYSLKYKSLFAH
+1046 
-1059 TPDKVSAQDTPCK
+1059 
-1072 TKPEENPDS
+1072 
-1081 KWIQINKV
+1081 
-1089 DYSGTKDLSGVNF
+1089 
-1102 SDYEFANQSKFSKIK
+1102 
-1117 LKESKFS
+1117 
-1124 KAILTDADFT
+1124 LTDADFT
-1134 GADLT
+1134 
-1139 GADFTGADLT
+1139 
-1149 GADFTDADLTG
+1149 
-1160 ADLSGAKLKKVIG
+1160 GAKLKKVIG
-1173 LTVKQLETVKS
+1173 LTVTQLETVKS

-1195 QVVREKLKETKGKIA
+1195 KAVGEELKETKDKIA

>member
-14 GKLERIIPLP
+14 GKLERIIPLR
-24 EPQQSLALHRIAREE
+24 EPQRTLALHRIATEQ
-39 QESFDKIQEYF
+39 QESFDDIQKYF
-50 NRHIGE
+50 NWRIEE
-56 KIHEKLDR
+56 KINEKLDS
-64 INNEKDNIKKLRL
+64 IKDEKDNIKKLRI

-89 SLDEYKD
+89 SLDEYKE

-104 SEEEINNRIKE
+104 SEEEIRKRIKE
-115 IKQKAKNPIQEAID
+115 IKQKAKSPIQEAIY
-129 LQKLSED
+129 LQNLSED
-136 SGLSPEECK
+136 IGLSPEECK
-145 NLLNEYRFDWT
+145 NLLNQSRFDWT

-210 RIDALESL
+210 RIYALESL

-228 FTWLL
+228 LTWLL
-233 TKVGMQEDCVKLVGV
+233 TKVGMQEDCVRLVGV

-257 VDMANNDLS
+257 VDMSNNDLS
-266 KSQLQNA
+266 KAQLQNA

-305 RGTNLQNV
+305 RGTILQNV

-341 NASLLNTSSTDA
+341 NASLLNTSSIDA
-353 RVEGMIYNFNTP
+353 RFEGIIYNFNTP
-365 TFDWFKSKK
+365 NFRWFKLKRQ
-374 DEGTHLICDR
+374 EGTRTHLICDR
-384 EKDIKDE
+384 EKDEKDIKDE
-391 CKSLELN
+391 CKYLQLN
-398 QADLQEVDLSN
+398 QADLLEVDLSN

-421 LRNTKLINADLRDAN
+421 LRNTKLINADLRDAD
-436 LTYADIRGADFTGA
+436 LTYADIRGANFTGA
-450 ALKDVK
+450 VLKGVK

-468 DKSIFFNSAK
+468 DKSIFLNQAK

-483 RFNPLK
+483 SFNPLK
-489 RDLQPP
+489 RDLHPP
-495 QNDFKDADLTG
+495 QKDLKDADLTR

-516 VDLTDANL
+516 VDLTGANL
-524 EGADLRGANLEGAIL
+524 EGADLRGANLEGAKL

-548 FDKETKLDD
+548 YDIETKLDD
-557 YDRQKLMAA
+557 DDRQKLMAA

-573 KNPDNPGDLVG
+573 KNPYNPGDLAG

-591 LEKTALQG
+591 LEKTALRE
-599 VNLTE
+599 VNLTG

-610 NLIGTDL
+610 NLISADL
-617 QKADLSSATLL
+617 QGANLSSATLVE
-628 RADLSRS
+628 ADLSRS

-643 FADLEGANLSGA
+643 FAILDSANLSGA
-655 NLQKAYLIGANLKNA
+655 NLQKASLIEANLKNA

-677 AKTNLEDADLT
+677 AKTNLQDAVLI

-708 MANLKQAKLK
+708 MANLKEANLK

-762 DSRTNFTGALI
+762 DSRTNFKGALI
-773 NEETKLDFDRPNG
+773 NEETKLDFEITNS
-786 NFEQVAKIYEEF
+786 NFNEVAKKYEEF
-798 LKVVYFIT
+798 LQVVYFIT

-811 SSIFKNPSNPKIEN
+811 SLPFVSSLIVRVPWDAEIEN
-825 LSQFPTSNKYKKGLI
+825 LSWFPTSNNYKGLI
-840 NLPKNIKNCQAKIN
+840 DLPKNLENCQAKIN

-861 DRDLTKVNLSC
+861 DRYLNKINLSC

-904 GAKLDKAIYDQ
+904 RAKLDKAIYDQ
-915 RTIEE
+915 RTIST
-920 VDNQEYRIL
+920 VDLKYQSL
-929 FDRAYKI
+929 FKRAYKI
-936 APNSDLSEADLSDQV
+936 APKSNLSEADLSDQV
-951 LDGLDLQG
+951 LDGLDLRD
-959 AVLEKAELPRAHLK
+959 AVLEKAELPRAHLI
-973 GTKLQGADLTKAN
+973 GTQLQDAILKDADLT
-986 LENTNLEKANL
+986 
-997 EKANLNNSCL
+997 
-1007 YNANFK
+1007 
-1013 NADLRGADLRGADLT
+1013 GADF
-1028 DANLEG
+1028 
-1034 IKNLSQV
+1034 K
-1041 IYDST
+1041 
-1046 TKYSLKYKSLFAH
+1046 
-1059 TPDKVSAQDTPCK
+1059 
-1072 TKPEENPDS
+1072 
-1081 KWIQINKV
+1081 
-1089 DYSGTKDLSGVNF
+1089 
-1102 SDYEFANQSKFSKIK
+1102 
-1117 LKESKFS
+1117 
-1124 KAILTDADFT
+1124 

-1139 GADFTGADLT
+1139 GADFTGA
-1149 GADFTDADLTG
+1149 
-1160 ADLSGAKLKKVIG
+1160 KLKEVIG
-1173 LTVKQLETVKS
+1173 LTVTQLETVKS

-1195 QVVREKLKETKGKIA
+1195 KAVGEELKETKDKIA

>member
-1 MSNKNDPKYEKIK
+1 MSNKNNPKYEEIK

-24 EPQQSLALHRIAREE
+24 EPQRTLALHRIATE
-39 QESFDKIQEYF
+39 QKESFDEIQKYF
-50 NRHIGE
+50 NQRIKE
-56 KIHEKLDR
+56 KIDEKLDR
-64 INNEKDNIKKLRL
+64 INKEEDNIKKLRL

-104 SEEEINNRIKE
+104 SEEKINNRIKE

-145 NLLNEYRFDWT
+145 NLLNQSRFDWT

-233 TKVGMQEDCVKLVGV
+233 TKVGLQEDCVKLVGV
-248 NLKSANLPG
+248 NLKSANLPR
-257 VDMANNDLS
+257 VDMSNNDLS
-266 KSQLQNA
+266 KAQLQNA

-305 RGTNLQNV
+305 RGANLQDV

-328 NLDGANLSNADLR
+328 NLEGANLSNADLR
-341 NASLLNTSSTDA
+341 NTNLLNTSLKDA
-353 RVEGMIYNFNTP
+353 RVENAIYNFNTQP
-365 TFDWFKSKK
+365 FSWYPFSWNTSKVK
-374 DEGTHLICDR
+374 KYFICDR
-384 EKDIKDE
+384 EKDQKDIKGE
-391 CKSLELN
+391 CKSLQLN

-421 LRNTKLINADLRDAN
+421 LRNTKLINADLRDAD
-436 LTYADIRGADFTGA
+436 LTYADIRGADFTSA
-450 ALKDVK
+450 VLKGVK
-456 INHAIYDDHTKL
+456 IDHAIYDDRTKL
-468 DKSIFFNSAK
+468 DKSIFLNQAK

-483 RFNPLK
+483 SFNPLK
-489 RDLQPP
+489 RDLHPP
-495 QNDFKDADLTG
+495 QKDLKDADLRR

-516 VDLTDANL
+516 VDLTGANL
-524 EGADLRGANLEGAIL
+524 EGADLRGANLEGAKL
-539 DNAKLKGVL
+539 DKTELKGVL
-548 FDKETKLDD
+548 FDKETKLDVKP
-557 YDRQKLMAA
+557 QKLIDA

-591 LEKTALQG
+591 LEKTALRE
-599 VNLTE
+599 VNLTG

-610 NLIGTDL
+610 NLIGADL
-617 QKADLSSATLL
+617 GKANLSSATLVK
-628 RADLSRS
+628 ADLSRS
-635 NLSQSFLN
+635 NLSQSYLN
-643 FADLEGANLSGA
+643 FANLEGANLSGA
-655 NLQKAYLIGANLKNA
+655 DLKKADLIGANLKNA

-677 AKTNLEDADLT
+677 AKTNLQDAVLI
-688 KAILESAD
+688 KAILELAD

-708 MANLKQAKLK
+708 MANLKEANLK

-727 EHADL
+727 EQADL

-742 SGANLENAD
+742 SGANLANSD

-762 DSRTNFTGALI
+762 DSRTNFKGALI
-773 NEETKLDFDRPNG
+773 NEETKLNFDRTNSH
-786 NFEQVAKIYEEF
+786 FHEVAKKYEEF

-806 RHRQS
+806 RRRQS
-811 SSIFKNPSNPKIEN
+811 SLIFKDPSKSKIEN
-825 LSQFPTSNKYKKGLI
+825 LSWFPTSNNYKGLI
-840 NLPKNIKNCQAKIN
+840 DLANKNNLKDCKANNLTRKIN
-854 LIGIDLS
+854 LTGIDLS
-861 DRDLTKVNLSC
+861 DRDLNIINLSC

-915 RTIEE
+915 RTINT
-920 VDNQEYRIL
+920 VDLKYQSL
-929 FDRAYKI
+929 FKPAYKI
-936 APNSDLSEADLSDQV
+936 EPKSDLSEADLSDQV
-951 LDGLDLQG
+951 LDGLDLRD
-959 AVLEKAELPRAHLK
+959 AILEKAKLPRAHLI
-973 GTKLQGADLTKAN
+973 GTQLQDAILKDADLTA
-986 LENTNLEKANL
+986 
-997 EKANLNNSCL
+997 
-1007 YNANFK
+1007 
-1013 NADLRGADLRGADLT
+1013 
-1028 DANLEG
+1028 
-1034 IKNLSQV
+1034 
-1041 IYDST
+1041 
-1046 TKYSLKYKSLFAH
+1046 
-1059 TPDKVSAQDTPCK
+1059 
-1072 TKPEENPDS
+1072 
-1081 KWIQINKV
+1081 
-1089 DYSGTKDLSGVNF
+1089 
-1102 SDYEFANQSKFSKIK
+1102 
-1117 LKESKFS
+1117 
-1124 KAILTDADFT
+1124 AILKD
-1134 GADLT
+1134 ADLT
-1139 GADFTGADLT
+1139 GADFTGA
-1149 GADFTDADLTG
+1149 
-1160 ADLSGAKLKKVIG
+1160 KLKEVIG
-1173 LTVKQLETVKS
+1173 LTVTQLKTVKS
-1184 LKDAQFSPELC
+1184 LKDAQFSSELC
-1195 QVVREKLKETKGKIA
+1195 QAVREELKETKGKIA

>member
-64 INNEKDNIKKLRL
+64 INNEKDNIKKLKL

-164 ASIVTALGIFA
+164 GSIFTAFGIFA

-195 WTVLRSAKEDPASNG
+195 WTVLRSAREDPASNG

-341 NASLLNTSSTDA
+341 NASLLNTSSKDA
-353 RVEGMIYNFNTP
+353 RFEGMRYNFNTP
-365 TFDWFKSKK
+365 NFDWFKLEK
-374 DEGTHLICDR
+374 GTHLICDR
-384 EKDIKDE
+384 EKDEKDLKKE
-391 CKSLELN
+391 CKYLELN
-398 QADLQEVDLSN
+398 KADLQEVDLSN

-495 QNDFKDADLTG
+495 QKDFKDADLRR

-524 EGADLRGANLEGAIL
+524 EDADLRGANLEGAIL

-591 LEKTALQG
+591 LEKTTLREVKLIG
-599 VNLTE
+599 

-610 NLIGTDL
+610 NLISANLGL
-617 QKADLSSATLL
+617 ADLSSATLTK
-628 RADLSRS
+628 ADLSRS
-635 NLSQSFLN
+635 DLSGSYLN

-655 NLQKAYLIGANLKNA
+655 NLQKANLIGANLKNA

-677 AKTNLEDADLT
+677 AKTNLEDAVLI

-708 MANLKQAKLK
+708 MANLKEAKLK

-840 NLPKNIKNCQAKIN
+840 NLPKNIKDCQAKIN

-959 AVLEKAELPRAHLK
+959 AVLEKAELPRAHLI
-973 GTKLQGADLTKAN
+973 GTQLQD
-986 LENTNLEKANL
+986 
-997 EKANLNNSCL
+997 
-1007 YNANFK
+1007 
-1013 NADLRGADLRGADLT
+1013 
-1028 DANLEG
+1028 
-1034 IKNLSQV
+1034 
-1041 IYDST
+1041 
-1046 TKYSLKYKSLFAH
+1046 
-1059 TPDKVSAQDTPCK
+1059 
-1072 TKPEENPDS
+1072 
-1081 KWIQINKV
+1081 
-1089 DYSGTKDLSGVNF
+1089 
-1102 SDYEFANQSKFSKIK
+1102 
-1117 LKESKFS
+1117 
-1124 KAILTDADFT
+1124 AILKD
-1134 GADLT
+1134 ADLT
-1139 GADFTGADLT
+1139 GAILKGT
-1149 GADFTDADLTG
+1149 DLTG

>member
-14 GKLERIIPLP
+14 GKLERIIPLR
-24 EPQQSLALHRIAREE
+24 EPQRTLALHRIATEQ
-39 QESFDKIQEYF
+39 QESFDDIQKYF
-50 NRHIGE
+50 NWRIEE
-56 KIHEKLDR
+56 KINEKLDS
-64 INNEKDNIKKLRL
+64 IKDEKDNIKKLRI

-89 SLDEYKD
+89 SLDEYKE

-104 SEEEINNRIKE
+104 SEEEIRKRIKE
-115 IKQKAKNPIQEAID
+115 IKQKAKSPIQEAIY

-145 NLLNEYRFDWT
+145 NLLNQSRFDWT

-228 FTWLL
+228 LTWLL
-233 TKVGMQEDCVKLVGV
+233 TKVGMQEDCVRLVGV

-257 VDMANNDLS
+257 VDMSNNDLS
-266 KSQLQNA
+266 KAQLQNA

-305 RGTNLQNV
+305 RGTNLQDV
-313 NLSNAILNGANITNA
+313 NLSNAILNGAKITNA
-328 NLDGANLSNADLR
+328 NLEGANLSNADLR
-341 NASLLNTSSTDA
+341 NANLLNTSLKDP
-353 RVEGMIYNFNTP
+353 RVENAIYNFNTQP
-365 TFDWFKSKK
+365 FSWYPSEEKNY
-374 DEGTHLICDR
+374 LICDR
-384 EKDIKDE
+384 EKDEKDIKDE
-391 CKSLELN
+391 CKYLQLN
-398 QADLQEVDLSN
+398 QADLPEVDLSN

-421 LRNTKLINADLRDAN
+421 LRNTKLINADLRDAD

-450 ALKDVK
+450 VLKGIK
-456 INHAIYDDHTKL
+456 INHAIYDDRTKL
-468 DKSIFFNSAK
+468 DKSIFLNQAK

-483 RFNPLK
+483 SFNPLK
-489 RDLQPP
+489 RDLHPP
-495 QNDFKDADLTG
+495 QKDLKDADLTR

-516 VDLTDANL
+516 VDLTGANL
-524 EGADLRGANLEGAIL
+524 EGADLRGANLEGAKL
-539 DNAKLKGVL
+539 DKTELKGVL
-548 FDKETKLDD
+548 YDIETKLDVKAD
-557 YDRQKLMAA
+557 DNDRQKLMAA

-573 KNPDNPGDLVG
+573 KGIDNSGDLVV

-591 LEKTALQG
+591 LEKTTLRE
-599 VNLTE
+599 VNLTR

-610 NLIGTDL
+610 NLISADL
-617 QKADLSSATLL
+617 QGANLSSATLVK
-628 RADLSRS
+628 ADLSRS
-635 NLSQSFLN
+635 NLSQSFLKL
-643 FADLEGANLSGA
+643 AKLESANLSGA
-655 NLQKAYLIGANLKNA
+655 NLQKASLIEANLKNA

-677 AKTNLEDADLT
+677 AKTNLQDAVLI

-708 MANLKQAKLK
+708 MANLKEANLK

-762 DSRTNFTGALI
+762 DSRTNFKGALI
-773 NEETKLDFDRPNG
+773 NEETKLDFDRTNS
-786 NFEQVAKIYEEF
+786 NFNEVAKKYEEF

-811 SSIFKNPSNPKIEN
+811 SSIFKNPSNLKIET
-825 LSQFPTSNKYKKGLI
+825 LSQFPTSNEYKKGLI
-840 NLPKNIKNCQAKIN
+840 DLPKNIKDCQANNSTRKSN

-872 VDLTKISKKGLKNT
+872 VDLTKISQKRLKNT
-886 ILEKANLIGVNLR
+886 ILEKANLIGVDLT

-904 GAKLDKAIYDQ
+904 RAKLDKAIYDQ
-915 RTIEE
+915 RTIIK
-920 VDNQEYRIL
+920 VDSKYQSL
-929 FDRAYKI
+929 FKRAYKI
-936 APNSDLSEADLSDQV
+936 EPKSNLSEADLSDQV
-951 LDGLDLQG
+951 LDGLDLRG
-959 AVLEKAELPRAHLK
+959 AVLKQAELPRAHLK
-973 GTKLQGADLTKAN
+973 GTQLQD
-986 LENTNLEKANL
+986 
-997 EKANLNNSCL
+997 
-1007 YNANFK
+1007 
-1013 NADLRGADLRGADLT
+1013 
-1028 DANLEG
+1028 
-1034 IKNLSQV
+1034 
-1041 IYDST
+1041 
-1046 TKYSLKYKSLFAH
+1046 
-1059 TPDKVSAQDTPCK
+1059 
-1072 TKPEENPDS
+1072 
-1081 KWIQINKV
+1081 
-1089 DYSGTKDLSGVNF
+1089 
-1102 SDYEFANQSKFSKIK
+1102 
-1117 LKESKFS
+1117 
-1124 KAILTDADFT
+1124 AILKD
-1134 GADLT
+1134 ADLT
-1139 GADFTGADLT
+1139 GADFTGA
-1149 GADFTDADLTG
+1149 
-1160 ADLSGAKLKKVIG
+1160 KLKEVIG
-1173 LTVKQLETVKS
+1173 LTVTQLETVKS

-1195 QVVREKLKETKGKIA
+1195 KAVGEELKETKDKIA

>member
-1 MSNKNDPKYEKIK
+1 M
-14 GKLERIIPLP
+14 R
-24 EPQQSLALHRIAREE
+24 EPQRTLALHRIATE
-39 QESFDKIQEYF
+39 QKESFDDIQKYF
-50 NRHIGE
+50 NWRIEE
-56 KIHEKLDR
+56 KINEKLDS
-64 INNEKDNIKKLRL
+64 IKDEKDNIKKLRI

-96 LLKQTKIL
+96 LLKQNKIL
-104 SEEEINNRIKE
+104 LEEEINNRIKE
-115 IKQKAKNPIQEAID
+115 IKQKAKGSIQEAIY

-145 NLLNEYRFDWT
+145 NLLNQSRFDWT

-233 TKVGMQEDCVKLVGV
+233 TKVGLQEDCVKLVGV

-266 KSQLQNA
+266 KAQLQNA

-285 EGADLTGASLR
+285 EVADLTGASLR

-305 RGTNLQNV
+305 RGANLQDV

-328 NLDGANLSNADLR
+328 NLDGANLCNADLR
-341 NASLLNTSSTDA
+341 NATLLNTSTSLGDICVKDA
-353 RVEGMIYNFNTP
+353 IYNFKTQP
-365 TFDWFKSKK
+365 FSWFKSK
-374 DEGTHLICDR
+374 ENTHLICDS

-391 CKSLELN
+391 CKSLQLN

-421 LRNTKLINADLRDAN
+421 LRNTKLINADLRDAD
-436 LTYADIRGADFTGA
+436 LTYADIRGADFTSA
-450 ALKDVK
+450 VLKGVK
-456 INHAIYDDHTKL
+456 IDHAIYDDRTKL
-468 DKSIFFNSAK
+468 DKSIFLNQAK

-483 RFNPLK
+483 SFNPLK

-495 QNDFKDADLTG
+495 QKDLKDADLTR

-516 VDLTDANL
+516 VDLTGANL
-524 EGADLRGANLEGAIL
+524 EGADLRGANLEGAKL

-548 FDKETKLDD
+548 YDIETKLDD
-557 YDRQKLMAA
+557 DDRQKLMAA

-573 KNPDNPGDLVG
+573 KNPYNPGDLAG

-591 LEKTALQG
+591 LEKTALRE
-599 VNLTE
+599 VNLTG

-610 NLIGTDL
+610 NLISADL
-617 QKADLSSATLL
+617 QGANLSSATLVK
-628 RADLSRS
+628 ADLSRS
-635 NLSQSFLN
+635 NLSQSYLN
-643 FADLEGANLSGA
+643 FANLEGANLSGA
-655 NLQKAYLIGANLKNA
+655 DLKKADLIGANLKNA

-677 AKTNLEDADLT
+677 AKTNLQDAVLI

-708 MANLKQAKLK
+708 MANLPGANLK

-762 DSRTNFTGALI
+762 DSRTNFKGALI
-773 NEETKLDFDRPNG
+773 NEETKLDFEITNS
-786 NFEQVAKIYEEF
+786 NFNEVAKKYEEF

-811 SSIFKNPSNPKIEN
+811 SLPFVSSSIVRVPWDAEIEN
-825 LSQFPTSNKYKKGLI
+825 LSWFPTSNNYKGLI
-840 NLPKNIKNCQAKIN
+840 DLPKNLENCQAKIN

-861 DRDLTKVNLSC
+861 DRYLNKINLSC

-915 RTIEE
+915 RTIST
-920 VDNQEYRIL
+920 VDLKYQSL
-929 FDRAYKI
+929 FKRAYKI
-936 APNSDLSEADLSDQV
+936 APKSNLSEADLSDQV
-951 LDGLDLQG
+951 LDGLDLRD
-959 AVLEKAELPRAHLK
+959 AVLEKAELPRAHLI
-973 GTKLQGADLTKAN
+973 GTQLQDAILKDADLT
-986 LENTNLEKANL
+986 
-997 EKANLNNSCL
+997 
-1007 YNANFK
+1007 
-1013 NADLRGADLRGADLT
+1013 GADF
-1028 DANLEG
+1028 
-1034 IKNLSQV
+1034 K
-1041 IYDST
+1041 
-1046 TKYSLKYKSLFAH
+1046 
-1059 TPDKVSAQDTPCK
+1059 
-1072 TKPEENPDS
+1072 
-1081 KWIQINKV
+1081 
-1089 DYSGTKDLSGVNF
+1089 
-1102 SDYEFANQSKFSKIK
+1102 
-1117 LKESKFS
+1117 
-1124 KAILTDADFT
+1124 

-1139 GADFTGADLT
+1139 GADFTGA
-1149 GADFTDADLTG
+1149 
-1160 ADLSGAKLKKVIG
+1160 KLKEVLG
-1173 LTVKQLETVKS
+1173 LTVTQLETVKS

-1195 QVVREKLKETKGKIA
+1195 KAVREELKETKDKIA